1 MDVAY
6 ILHEG
11 FFVYQDQFVI
21 RFMRKSYF
29 RELFS
34 CHLSDESAAGQKS
47 CPLSVPPLKE
57 GQTGGSPLFDVR

>member
-29 RELFS
+29 REHS
-34 CHLSDESAAGQKS
+34 GGHLSDGSEAKKQPHVCS
-47 CPLSVPPLKE
+47 LLKK
-57 GQTGGSPLFDVR
+57 GQTWGCILFVV